1 MTLKFYLQSAVVH
14 PPHVVI
20 KKAVGLAK
28 RKVKLLRLRQR
39 DAKHSTYAKPVSS
52 RLGEPYSYFDAVPV
66 DWLRS
71 NVRQIGAAEHYLAY
85 RFDHLGSGWTQV
97 KHGMKCRG
105 LEGYH
110 YNMGATV
117 DPDSEGRWLEGRI
130 NIANLRKSQ
139 RIWQLIFLPHAS
151 RLTPHA
157 YLPIDWH
164 LDFKS
169 GYRWSE
175 NMWYHDIRYGHK
187 LGVDIKVPWELA
199 RMQHLPQ
206 LAWAYAIARRK
217 AKGERQKE
225 QADVYAAEFRNQVLD
240 FIATNPPRFGVNW
253 ACTMEAAIRVANWL
267 VAYDLFKGFGA
278 EFDPEFK
285 KVFIR
290 SVYDH
295 GLHIVNNLEW
305 SEELTSNHYL
315 ANIAGLLFVAAYLE
329 STPEVDAWLAFAV
342 QELVKEV
349 PKQFYEDGANF
360 EASTSY
366 HRLSAQM
373 VLYATALVLGL
384 PENKQTALQRYH
396 HRFHKVQPRL
406 APVPIPLYP
415 LAGTKRLTSFPC
427 WYFERLG
434 KMAEFIIHIT
444 KPDGHIPQ
452 IGDND
457 NGRFFKFQPVYHQIT
472 VAEAKARYVNLDGYS
487 DLPDEAVYWDEDH
500 LDHRH
505 LVAEINGLFERE
517 DFARFSGGHRLETCL
532 VRALVGDIRF
542 PSYRQSGEETAAEV
556 VRIGT
561 EENLSRLNAKLNSLP
576 EESKNILEIP
586 APGGDLRESLKLYAY
601 PDFGLYLF
609 RSKRL
614 YLAVRCGP
622 IGQNGNG
629 GHAHN
634 DQLSL
639 ELSIDGRDLI
649 SDSGTYLYTPLPAR
663 RNEYRSVAAHFAPQ
677 LSDRELGGL
686 DHGLFSLDDEA
697 KAACL
702 YFGEKGFI
710 GKHHGYGPPI
720 YRIVRLLEDA
730 LHIIDYTEGNTPL
743 KDIYRINSNR
753 PARKPLSLG
762 YGWRNA

>member
-66 DWLRS
+66 DWLWS
-71 NVRQIGAAEHYLAY
+71 NVRQIEALAEHYLAH

-97 KHGMKCRG
+97 RHGMQCRG

-110 YNMGATV
+110 YDMGKAV
-117 DPDSEGRWLEGRI
+117 EADPEGDWLEERI
-130 NIANLRKSQ
+130 NAANLEESRC
-139 RIWQLIFLPHAS
+139 IW
-151 RLTPHA
+151 RLVERE
-157 YLPIDWH
+157 YIPIDWH

-169 GYRWSE
+169 GYRWTE
-175 NMWYHDIRYGHK
+175 NTWYLDIPWAHK
-187 LGVDIKVPWELA
+187 PGVDIKVPWELA

-206 LAWAYAIARRK
+206 LAWAYALARER
-217 AKGERQKE
+217 AKGERRFAHPE
-225 QADVYAAEFRNQVLD
+225 VYSQEFRNQVLD
-240 FIATNPPRFGVNW
+240 FMATNPPRFGVNW
-253 ACTMEAAIRVANWL
+253 RYAMDVAIRVANWL
-267 VAYDLFKGFGA
+267 VAYDMFRSYGA
-278 EFDPEFK
+278 EFDLDFEGF
-285 KVFIR
+285 FER
-290 SVYDH
+290 SIYEH
-295 GLHIVNNLEW
+295 GSHIINNLEW
-305 SEELTSNHYL
+305 NAELRGNHYL
-315 ANIAGLLFVAAYLE
+315 CDIVGLLFVSAYLPT
-329 STPEVDAWLAFAV
+329 TPETNAWLAFAV
-342 QELVKEV
+342 QEMVKELES
-349 PKQFYEDGANF
+349 QFYTDGANF

-366 HRLSAQM
+366 HRLVAE
-373 VLYATALVLGL
+373 LTIYATALVLGL
-384 PENKQTALQRYH
+384 PDEKKKALKH
-396 HRFHKVQPRL
+396 FDCSIIKVRPGL
-406 APVPIPLYP
+406 NPS
-415 LAGTKRLTSFPC
+415 RLTHYLLSVKEDLNSEYESPFPP
-427 WYFERLG
+427 WYIRRLE
-434 KMAEFIIHIT
+434 KMAEFTMHIT

-457 NGRFFKFQPVYHQIT
+457 SGRFLKLQPVYHQIT

-609 RSKRL
+609 RSKGL

-634 DQLSL
+634 DQLSI

-677 LSDRELGGL
+677 LSDREPGGL

-697 KAACL
+697 KAGCL

-753 PARKPLSLG
+753 PTRKPLSPG